1 MVPTVRVFTFEKEVK
16 MALVLSVKKEESVY
30 LVDTVS
36 GSVTRIDIFLR
47 EGKIGVTADP
57 KRVHVIRGSIA
68 EKPILDRLKEQ
79 SQC

>member
-1 MVPTVRVFTFEKEVK
+1 

-30 LVDTVS
+30 FVDTVS
-36 GSVTRIDIFLR
+36 GSVTRIDLFWKQ
-47 EGKIGVTADP
+47 GKIAVTADP

-79 SQC
+79 SKC

>member
-1 MVPTVRVFTFEKEVK
+1 
-16 MALVLSVKKEESVY
+16 VLSVKKEDSVY

-36 GSVTRIDIFLR
+36 GSVTRVDIFLR
-47 EGKIGVTADP
+47 EGKIGITADP
-57 KRVHVIRGSIA
+57 RRVQVIRGSIA